1 MTVESRERMVEIVK
15 VGVLGGEE
23 GVEQYVE
30 EAMFGEINKEQVLG
44 AVNTL

>member
-1 MTVESRERMVEIVK
+1 MVEIVE

-30 EAMFGEINKEQVLG
+30 EAMFEEVDKEQELPR
-44 AVNTL
+44 TLYSSSANG